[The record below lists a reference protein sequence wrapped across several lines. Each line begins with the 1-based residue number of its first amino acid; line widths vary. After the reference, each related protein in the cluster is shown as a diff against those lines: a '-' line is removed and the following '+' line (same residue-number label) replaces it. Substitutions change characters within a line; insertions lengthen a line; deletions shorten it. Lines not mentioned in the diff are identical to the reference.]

1 MSVRRFFLIGI
12 STLTLLVSAAQ
23 SAVVTLRVSPP
34 TSNFPQAVTVRL
46 DYQDGS
52 SRIVPVGI
60 DPVAHASPAAKA
72 VAIATALQSAGVS
85 AQALA
90 VGEVQIDGGPNLK
103 EVSFET
109 GGTGEMR
116 DLIKSPDAI
125 SSTVSFEGFF
135 NPFAAMGQPAIFTAG
150 IVTDVGELTVQ
161 VSSQELNFQT
171 DGPIICQALF
181 QRLAPRAPQYGAQI
195 NYAGDRLEVYFDPAY
210 TISQGGI
217 IFGTTSSSPG
227 CKGAVEMPPPP
238 GVWFGVDT
246 PTNLVPRMLDMTFHY
261 PDELV
266 LSVETVIDPLVVTTA
281 TQKCDRVAESLSGAG
296 LVPAST
302 GDPTSCGIGPVPPG
316 TQIRM
321 VDQGTGERKDELFV
335 WNPSEGHVA
344 FPGFFEPFD
353 RNGQPAIFTAGIVTD
368 VGELT
373 VQVSAQELNF
383 QTDGPIICQAL
394 FQRLA
399 PQAPNNGGQI
409 LFAGDRLE
417 VYFDPAYSITMGGI
431 TFGTTSL
438 TPGAEGMVVVEP
450 PPAPVVPGDMN
461 CDGDVNGLDI
471 AGFILAV
478 IDRNEYEGRYPGC
491 NYLNG
496 DLDGDGLVTQD
507 DLDLFLPLLVP

>member
-1 MSVRRFFLIGI
+1 MFVTRTFSIGLSAI
-12 STLTLLVSAAQ
+12 TLLVSAAQ

-34 TSNFPQAVTVRL
+34 TSNFAQAVTVKL

-60 DPVAHASPAAKA
+60 DPVAHASPGAKA
-72 VAIATALQSAGVS
+72 VAIATALTDAGVS
-85 AQALA
+85 AQPLA
-90 VGEVQIDGGPNLK
+90 IGEVKIDGGPNLK

-109 GGTGEMR
+109 GGTGERSDM
-116 DLIKSPDAI
+116 IKSPDAI
-125 SSTVSFEGFF
+125 ASTVSFEGLF
-135 NPFAAMGQPAIFTAG
+135 NPFAAMGQPAVFTAG
-150 IVTDVGELTVQ
+150 IVTDVGEVTVQ
-161 VSSQELNFQT
+161 VSAAELNFQT

-181 QRLAPRAPQYGAQI
+181 QRLAPHAPLHGAEI
-195 NYAGDRLEVYFDPAY
+195 LFAGDRIEVYFDPAY
-210 TISQGGI
+210 TVSQGGI

-227 CKGAVEMPPPP
+227 CGGAVEMPPPP
-238 GVWFGVDT
+238 GVLFGVDT
-246 PTNLVPRMLDMTFHY
+246 PTNLVPRALDMTFQY
-261 PDELV
+261 PDGLV
-266 LSVETVIDPLVVTTA
+266 LSVETAIDPLVVTTA

-296 LVPAST
+296 FIPAPT
-302 GDPTSCGIGPVPPG
+302 GDPTSCGIGAVPPG

-373 VQVSAQELNF
+373 VQVTAEELNF

-399 PQAPNNGGQI
+399 PRAPDHGGQI